1 MNPQLPPVDPAV
13 TAELVAALT
22 PRLRKRLDAG
32 VTKVAGRPAVRE
44 GDVVRVAVD
53 DDTDLE
59 LHAPGGVVTSAGAIR
74 CGCLLAPDCL
84 HRAAAASAAPIADP
98 PQPLP
103 ADTPSPPPTGP
114 PQPAPTGQA
123 DPRTAGP
130 ADPSAMDPADAPTTG
145 LHPNQDPAHRPAN
158 GPADPSAAGPARPP
172 ADDPT
177 DPTATGPNPGP
188 AHPPAAGRTR
198 PPAAD
203 PAHPPT
209 TGPTLPPAAGRTGPP
224 ATGLHPNP
232 DPAQPATVGPAQ
244 QPATGPDRSAVTDPS
259 QRQGHDPAHPAPTA
273 LTPAPDAATA
283 EQRAA
288 AADLWD
294 AVGAVLEAGTDGAG
308 AVVQAELLRAAHTA
322 RLAGLPR
329 AAGRAVSVVTALRA
343 ARSADAAYRLADLAA
358 ALRDVLRLAH
368 RLPHAGG
375 RELSELRGSVRQPY
389 TPKGSLRLYG
399 LFSEPV
405 LTATGYAG
413 AVTWTADATGR
424 LHTVSDVA
432 PGGAGRA
439 TGAADRGVR
448 IGDTTLTHRELSR
461 AGLVVSGATVSP
473 TGRLGAGAG
482 VRAVRA
488 SGAAWHAEPLDR
500 LWAVPVAEQVSRAL
514 TTDQDLLFLDVTLS
528 GTVREAAGEC
538 LIADCAGLT
547 LRLAAAHDDPAL
559 PHRENLR
566 LLASAR
572 GCRLRVVARLTPA
585 PFPRALLLAVSHPTD
600 PGTRV
605 DLGLDRLR
613 RADLPAP
620 VTPAAV
626 SAPDADEA
634 PVHLLRRRVHQAV
647 SGGRRVLA
655 FPGGGDADGARLR
668 RNGLATAGELLDA
681 LHAAAADRSR
691 DAFGR
696 LLPAD
701 TGRFARAWLAAAV
714 CTEELDR
721 ALCAAA
727 WGVQPGRRDA
737 S

>member
-1 MNPQLPPVDPAV
+1 MNPQLPPVEPAV

-44 GDVVRVAVD
+44 GDVVRIAVD

-59 LHAPGGVVTSAGAIR
+59 LHAPGGVVSSADAIR

-98 PQPLP
+98 TQPSFADAPEPP
-103 ADTPSPPPTGP
+103 ATNPTQPPA
-114 PQPAPTGQA
+114 PAPT
-123 DPRTAGP
+123 DPPTTNPTQPPAAAPTDPPTTDSTHPPAAAPPGPPTTNPTQPPPAAPTDPPTPAPAQPPAAAPVAPRVTHPPQRPDGDP
-130 ADPSAMDPADAPTTG
+130 ADPSDTNPPSTAPA
-145 LHPNQDPAHRPAN
+145 
-158 GPADPSAAGPARPP
+158 
-172 ADDPT
+172 
-177 DPTATGPNPGP
+177 
-188 AHPPAAGRTR
+188 
-198 PPAAD
+198 
-203 PAHPPT
+203 
-209 TGPTLPPAAGRTGPP
+209 
-224 ATGLHPNP
+224 
-232 DPAQPATVGPAQ
+232 
-244 QPATGPDRSAVTDPS
+244 
-259 QRQGHDPAHPAPTA
+259 
-273 LTPAPDAATA
+273 PAPDTATP

-288 AADLWD
+288 AADLRD
-294 AVGAVLEAGTDGAG
+294 AAAAVLEAGTDGAG

-343 ARSADAAYRLADLAA
+343 ARSEDAAYRLADLAA

-368 RLPHAGG
+368 RLPDAEGQ
-375 RELSELRGSVRQPY
+375 ELSALRGSVRQPY
-389 TPKGSLRLYG
+389 APNGSLRLYG

-488 SGAAWHAEPLDR
+488 SGAAWHDEPLDR
-500 LWAVPVAEQVSRAL
+500 LWAVPAAEQVSRAL
-514 TTDQDLLFLDVTLS
+514 TTDQDLLFLDVTLT

-559 PHRENLR
+559 PHRDNLR

-572 GCRLRVVARLTPA
+572 GSRLRVVARLTPA

-600 PGTRV
+600 PGARV

-613 RADLPAP
+613 RADVPAHVP
-620 VTPAAV
+620 PAAA
-626 SAPDADEA
+626 SAPDTDEA
-634 PVHLLRRRVHQAV
+634 PVHLLRRRVHQAA

-655 FPGGGDADGARLR
+655 FPGGRDADGPRLR
-668 RNGLATAGELLDA
+668 RHGLVTAGELLDE
-681 LHAAAADRSR
+681 LHAAAADRAR
-691 DAFGR
+691 DPFGR

-714 CTEELDR
+714 YTEELDR

-727 WGVQPGRRDA
+727 WGVDPGLRSA

>member
-1 MNPQLPPVDPAV
+1 MNPHLPPVDPAV

-22 PRLRKRLDAG
+22 PRLRKRLDAA
-32 VTKVAGRPAVRE
+32 VTKVAERPAVRE

-53 DDTDLE
+53 DDTGLE
-59 LHAPGGVVTSAGAIR
+59 LHASGGVVSDAEAIR
-74 CGCLLAPDCL
+74 CGCLLAPACL
-84 HRAAAASAAPIADP
+84 HRAAAASAAPIAD
-98 PQPLP
+98 
-103 ADTPSPPPTGP
+103 AT
-114 PQPAPTGQA
+114 AHA
-123 DPRTAGP
+123 DPDPTSDLASVRDPDPDPTA
-130 ADPSAMDPADAPTTG
+130 ATDPTAVPDPTAVS
-145 LHPNQDPAHRPAN
+145 RPAAH
-158 GPADPSAAGPARPP
+158 PAPARPP
-172 ADDPT
+172 ADTRAARPAPHPT
-177 DPTATGPNPGP
+177 RPSATGPTGP
-188 AHPPAAGRTR
+188 SIITSPHPPATAPRQR
-198 PPAAD
+198 PAAD
-203 PAHPPT
+203 PTVPSGPAPRRPQVTDPATPPT
-209 TGPTLPPAAGRTGPP
+209 TATVPSSSPAPQPSVPAATP
-224 ATGLHPNP
+224 A
-232 DPAQPATVGPAQ
+232 
-244 QPATGPDRSAVTDPS
+244 
-259 QRQGHDPAHPAPTA
+259 AP
-273 LTPAPDAATA
+273 PAPDAPTPG
-283 EQRAA
+283 QRDAAVALWAA
-288 AADLWD
+288 AA
-294 AVGAVLEAGTDGAG
+294 AVLEAGTDGAG
-308 AVVQAELLRAAHTA
+308 AVAQAELLHAAHTA

-329 AAGRAVSVVTALRA
+329 AAGLAVAVVTAVRA
-343 ARSADAAYRLADLAA
+343 ARSADVAYRLTDLTA
-358 ALRDVLRLAH
+358 ALRDVLLLAQ
-368 RLPHAGG
+368 RLPDAGG
-375 RELSELRGSVRQPY
+375 PELTALRGNARQPY

-500 LWAVPVAEQVSRAL
+500 MWAVPVAEQVSRAL
-514 TTDQDLLFLDVTLS
+514 TTDQDLLFLDVTLT

-538 LIADCAGLT
+538 LVADCAGLT
-547 LRLAAAHDDPAL
+547 VRLAAAHDDPAL
-559 PHRENLR
+559 PHRDNLR
-566 LLASAR
+566 LLATAG

-600 PGTRV
+600 PDARV

-613 RADLPAP
+613 RADLPAHT
-620 VTPAAV
+620 VPAAG
-626 SAPDADEA
+626 SGPDADEA

-655 FPGGGDADGARLR
+655 FPGGRDADGPRLR
-668 RNGLATAGELLDA
+668 RNGLGTAADLLDG
-681 LHAAAADRSR
+681 LHAAAADRTR
-691 DAFGR
+691 DPFGR

-701 TGRFARAWLAAAV
+701 TGRFALAWLAAAV
-714 CTEELDR
+714 YAQEVDR

-727 WGVQPGRRDA
+727 WGVEPGA
-737 S
+737 A

>member
-130 ADPSAMDPADAPTTG
+130 ADPPATDPADPPTTD

-158 GPADPSAAGPARPP
+158 GPVDPSAAGPARQP
-172 ADDPT
+172 ADAPT
-177 DPTATGPNPGP
+177 DPTATG
-188 AHPPAAGRTR
+188 
-198 PPAAD
+198 
-203 PAHPPT
+203 
-209 TGPTLPPAAGRTGPP
+209 
-224 ATGLHPNP
+224 PNP

-244 QPATGPDRSAVTDPS
+244 QPATGPDRSADGGPDRSAVTDPS

-329 AAGRAVSVVTALRA
+329 AAGRAVSVVTALRV

-727 WGVQPGRRDA
+727 WGVEPGRRDA